1 MYLLL
6 HSQTQC
12 RWPPL
17 LFHERI
23 HLFLPTCKTYLQIHF
38 QSSPTKPT
46 FRPSPNLLW
55 FVFAEVTCDWLGK
68 VWYCGSSKMEVQQ
81 RFWVFAEVWVNE
93 YFKIFFLNAATG
105 KATWLRAPETLLV
118 SLLLLLFLGLLALHP
133 SFQLSFLSQVG
144 CCVMSSLKL
153 FEEMIEPKFPSLD
166 FVWVI
171 FLHQFIK
178 MLS

>member
-1 MYLLL
+1 MNTYFSLFFAIFYWFQFLLP
-6 HSQTQC
+6 
-12 RWPPL
+12 WI
-17 LFHERI
+17 FIVE
-23 HLFLPTCKTYLQIHF
+23 
-38 QSSPTKPT
+38 
-46 FRPSPNLLW
+46 W
-55 FVFAEVTCDWLGK
+55 GLG
-68 VWYCGSSKMEVQQ
+68 YCQLVGGLIL
-81 RFWVFAEVWVNE
+81 WVFKDGGSTTVLGLWLFVEAWVNE

-118 SLLLLLFLGLLALHP
+118 SLLLLLFLGLLTLQP

-144 CCVMSSLKL
+144 RCVMSSLKL
-153 FEEMIEPKFPSLD
+153 FEEMTKPKFPSLD